1 MRVLA
6 AAPRPLLIGAGQRH
20 PHAHPHPMHAHIRA
34 SWCDGGGGG
43 RSPPARLC
51 TAEDDG
57 DLGPQ
62 LPAWWPLALAALA
75 AAATPWSRRGVRFW
89 AGVSPILLAYA
100 LYAARAR
107 LQGWPAASR
116 ERTLLALH
124 EAQAPRALRLVQSLA
139 GGYVKMGQV
148 LANRADTLPAAYV
161 RAFGTLHSSV
171 PPRPWSRMERSL
183 RRDAPALAGALREV
197 NETALG
203 AASTGQAHLATLRD
217 GSRVVLKCQYPEA
230 AGRFDADF
238 GNVARLFRILAPPLV
253 PVILEV
259 RSRADLGVRPRRV
272 WDSVCKRAFLG
283 ARPWPAAPPPT
294 PQVRRRFARE
304 FDYEREAADM
314 ADIRAAMGRAF
325 GSRVRVPAPRVELCT
340 RTTLVM
346 EWIPG
351 PTLMD
356 AAKARVRAA
365 LGDDGIEYLRSRA
378 SGAACNVAP
387 PSRLARLRAAPALW
401 TLRRRNTRRMRLL
414 RRVAATQ
421 IFRDGVFNADPHPGN
436 VLLCAGGR
444 QLGLIDYGQVMRLS
458 DAQRLALARL
468 IVALTRYPS
477 DERARARTGARAR
490 ARAAAEVAAAASDLG
505 FRTRRMSDEGLAS
518 LASYMFDRDQP
529 GLGPAQTLR
538 AIDAADPI
546 VRLPEDVI
554 LAARVSLLLRGT
566 SQLLAQQRPSIA
578 AAWADEARRTVRTL
592 EAEL

>member
-1 MRVLA
+1 
-6 AAPRPLLIGAGQRH
+6 
-20 PHAHPHPMHAHIRA
+20 
-34 SWCDGGGGG
+34 
-43 RSPPARLC
+43 
-51 TAEDDG
+51 
-57 DLGPQ
+57 
-62 LPAWWPLALAALA
+62 
-75 AAATPWSRRGVRFW
+75 
-89 AGVSPILLAYA
+89 
-100 LYAARAR
+100 
-107 LQGWPAASR
+107 
-116 ERTLLALH
+116 
-124 EAQAPRALRLVQSLA
+124 
-139 GGYVKMGQV
+139 
-148 LANRADTLPAAYV
+148 
-161 RAFGTLHSSV
+161 
-171 PPRPWSRMERSL
+171 
-183 RRDAPALAGALREV
+183 
-197 NETALG
+197 
-203 AASTGQAHLATLRD
+203 
-217 GSRVVLKCQYPEA
+217 
-230 AGRFDADF
+230 
-238 GNVARLFRILAPPLV
+238 
-253 PVILEV
+253 
-259 RSRADLGVRPRRV
+259 
-272 WDSVCKRAFLG
+272 
-283 ARPWPAAPPPT
+283 
-294 PQVRRRFARE
+294 
-304 FDYEREAADM
+304 M

-325 GSRVRVPAPRVELCT
+325 GSRVRVPAPRLELCT

-378 SGAACNVAP
+378 SGAACSVAP

-468 IVALTRYPS
+468 IVAVPKYPS
-477 DERARARTGARAR
+477 DGRARARTGAR

-578 AAWADEARRTVRTL
+578 AAWADEARRAVRTL
-592 EAEL
+592 EASSAADSGAAASDES